1 MKMKER
7 NAQLKNALGAMATKE
22 RITEVAS
29 IPAEDTVN
37 RQGLPAYSLTDELRL
52 LSMLNTL
59 KIQNQ
64 YYRDEDTMLRELR
77 DLVERI
83 GMNKPYFLA
92 QAIVYSRCM
101 GEGMRAINQLAAT
114 LAAPFIAGTPWAKAF
129 YSLWDRKKKQGGV
142 IYRVDDMTAIK
153 DAYVALNGGSVL
165 SNAMKKGFANVLVNL
180 DAYSLAKYKD
190 DVIDLANL
198 VHPISKYSK
207 AVVTINGKEMKVI
220 DALMNGITVSADT
233 WEVAQSEAGQEVA
246 KAVKEGKLT
255 KDEAE
260 KVLTEQKNANWEALL
275 SEGKLGILAALRN
288 IRNMLKEPKKEVIDK
303 LCALV
308 SDGKKIR
315 DGLIMPYQLD
325 LAYSIVE
332 NEFP

>member
-22 RITEVAS
+22 RIAEVAS
-29 IPAEDTVN
+29 IPAEDTKN

-77 DLVERI
+77 DLIERI

-129 YSLWDRKKKQGGV
+129 YGLWDRKHKFGGV

-153 DAYVALNGGSVL
+153 DAYVALNGSVL
-165 SNAMKKGFANVLVNL
+165 SNAMKKGFATALVNL

-190 DVIDLANL
+190 DVIFL
-198 VHPISKYSK
+198 
-207 AVVTINGKEMKVI
+207 
-220 DALMNGITVSADT
+220 
-233 WEVAQSEAGQEVA
+233 
-246 KAVKEGKLT
+246 
-255 KDEAE
+255 
-260 KVLTEQKNANWEALL
+260 
-275 SEGKLGILAALRN
+275 
-288 IRNMLKEPKKEVIDK
+288 
-303 LCALV
+303 
-308 SDGKKIR
+308 
-315 DGLIMPYQLD
+315 
-325 LAYSIVE
+325 
-332 NEFP
+332 